1 MADLLDEGHRKS
13 VPGDNAMVHQL
24 HEGGQSEGQQ
34 VAKTTRQHTHTNT
47 HIHHR
52 KLLFGRWLGLV
63 YSCKAQ
69 MAWNIT
75 RNERSAETKRW
86 QGAGETGEKKFKKRK
101 KEKFN
106 VATKLAGERPGER
119 KECDA
124 ERTDRPARTSGG
136 SQKVSR
142 R

>member
-63 YSCKAQ
+63 CIAAKP
-69 MAWNIT
+69 
-75 RNERSAETKRW
+75 RW
-86 QGAGETGEKKFKKRK
+86 LGT
-101 KEKFN
+101 
-106 VATKLAGERPGER
+106 
-119 KECDA
+119 
-124 ERTDRPARTSGG
+124 
-136 SQKVSR
+136 
-142 R
+142 